1 MNDKEPHVSPHFIA
15 GMRLGNIMFAVATV
29 YAHALRNDVPCR
41 VPWAYNDASMALHDY
56 LKHEP
61 ALLPSTPFGAN
72 ESMRY
77 REPRF
82 SFCKIPS
89 DVLEGGICGYFQ
101 SSRYFADQKEAIR
114 ELFKPFI
121 AEKQPGTL
129 GVHFR
134 LGDYKNLQFL
144 HRVSDTE
151 FLQKAAERVSPDIKN
166 LILFSDEPDAA
177 AEIIAGI
184 PAFDR
189 FTIEIDRN
197 SPCDALRRMTAM
209 QELILSCSSFSW
221 WGAWLGE
228 TEKVILPGKWFTGQ
242 IYDYQDVYE
251 PHWIKL

>member
-1 MNDKEPHVSPHFIA
+1 MLDKEPHVSPHFIA
-15 GMRLGNIMFAVATV
+15 GMRLGNIMFAVAAI
-29 YAHALRNDVPCR
+29 YAHALRVDTPCR
-41 VPWAYNDASMALHDY
+41 VPWAYNDASMMLHDY

-61 ALLPSTPFGAN
+61 SLLPSTPFGAN

-82 SFCKIPS
+82 SFCKIPA

-101 SSRYFADQKEAIR
+101 SSRYFDDQKEAIR

-129 GVHFR
+129 GIHFR

-144 HRVSDTE
+144 HRVSDAE

-189 FTIEIDRN
+189 FTIEIDSN

-228 TEKVILPGKWFTGQ
+228 TEKVILPGRWFTGQ

>member
-41 VPWAYNDASMALHDY
+41 VPWAYNDATLALHDY

-82 SFCKIPS
+82 SFCKIPA

-129 GVHFR
+129 GIHFR
-134 LGDYKNLQFL
+134 LGDYKNLRFL

-151 FLQKAAERVSPDIKN
+151 FLQKAAERVSPEIKN

-228 TEKVILPGKWFTGQ
+228 TEKVMLPGKWFTGQ

-251 PHWIKL
+251 PHWTKL

>member
-82 SFCKIPS
+82 SFCKIPA
-89 DVLEGGICGYFQ
+89 DVQEGGICGYFQ

>member
-1 MNDKEPHVSPHFIA
+1 MNDKGPHVSPHFIT

-29 YAHALRNDVPCR
+29 YAHALRNDVTCR

-77 REPRF
+77 HEPRF
-82 SFCKIPS
+82 SFCKIPA

-101 SSRYFADQKEAIR
+101 SSHYFADQKEAIR

-151 FLQKAAERVSPDIKN
+151 FLQKAAERVSPEIKN
-166 LILFSDEPDAA
+166 LILFSDEPDAS

-184 PAFDR
+184 PAFNR
-189 FTIEIDRN
+189 FTIEVDRN

>member
-41 VPWAYNDASMALHDY
+41 VPWAYNDASMMLHDY

-61 ALLPSTPFGAN
+61 SLLPSTPFGAN

-114 ELFKPFI
+114 EQFKPFI

-129 GVHFR
+129 GIHFR

-151 FLQKAAERVSPDIKN
+151 FLQKAAARVSPDIKN

-228 TEKVILPGKWFTGQ
+228 TEKVMLPGKWFTGQ

>member
-61 ALLPSTPFGAN
+61 SLLPSTPFGAN

-82 SFCKIPS
+82 SFCKIPA

-101 SSRYFADQKEAIR
+101 SSRYFVDQKEAIR

-151 FLQKAAERVSPDIKN
+151 FLQKAAERVSPEIKN

-184 PAFDR
+184 PAFER
-189 FTIEIDRN
+189 FTIEVDRN
-197 SPCDALRRMTAM
+197 SPCNALRRMAAM

>member
-15 GMRLGNIMFAVATV
+15 GMRLGNIMFAVASV

-82 SFCKIPS
+82 SFCKIPA
-89 DVLEGGICGYFQ
+89 DVREGGICGYFQ

-129 GVHFR
+129 GIHFR

-151 FLQKAAERVSPDIKN
+151 FLQKAAERVSPEIKN

-228 TEKVILPGKWFTGQ
+228 TEKVMLPGKWFTGQ

>member
-41 VPWAYNDASMALHDY
+41 VPWAYNDATLALHDY

-129 GVHFR
+129 GIHFR
-134 LGDYKNLQFL
+134 LGDYKNLQYL

-151 FLQKAAERVSPDIKN
+151 FLQKAAERVSPEIKN

>member
-82 SFCKIPS
+82 SFCKIPA

-101 SSRYFADQKEAIR
+101 SARYFADQKAAIR

>member
-1 MNDKEPHVSPHFIA
+1 MLDKDPHVSPHFIA
-15 GMRLGNIMFAVATV
+15 GMRLGNIMFAVAAI
-29 YAHALRNDVPCR
+29 YAHSLRVDTPCR
-41 VPWAYNDASMALHDY
+41 VPWAYNDASLALHDY

-61 ALLPSTPFGAN
+61 VQIPATPFGAN

-82 SFCKIPS
+82 SFCKIPA

-101 SSRYFADQKEAIR
+101 SARYFADQKAAIR

-129 GVHFR
+129 GLHIR
-134 LGDYKNLQFL
+134 MGDYKDRTDMYRVLDRNFL
-144 HRVSDTE
+144 RQAVEH
-151 FLQKAAERVSPDIKN
+151 VSPEIN
-166 LILFSDEPDAA
+166 RLILFSDEPEAA
-177 AEIIAGI
+177 LELLADI
-184 PAFDR
+184 PEYQR
-189 FTIEIDRN
+189 FSVEVDRN
-197 SPCDALRRMTAM
+197 APCDAIRRMTAM
-209 QELILSCSSFSW
+209 QELIISCSSFSW

-228 TEKVILPGKWFTGQ
+228 TQKVILPGKWFAGQ

>member
-41 VPWAYNDASMALHDY
+41 VPWAYNDATLALHDY

-129 GVHFR
+129 GIHFR
-134 LGDYKNLQFL
+134 LGDYKNLQYL

-151 FLQKAAERVSPDIKN
+151 FLQKAAEQPP
-166 LILFSDEPDAA
+166 EP
-177 AEIIAGI
+177 E
-184 PAFDR
+184 
-189 FTIEIDRN
+189 
-197 SPCDALRRMTAM
+197 
-209 QELILSCSSFSW
+209 
-221 WGAWLGE
+221 
-228 TEKVILPGKWFTGQ
+228 
-242 IYDYQDVYE
+242 
-251 PHWIKL
+251 

>member
-41 VPWAYNDASMALHDY
+41 VPWAYNDASMMLHDY

-82 SFCKIPS
+82 SFCKIPA

-129 GVHFR
+129 GIHFR
-134 LGDYKNLQFL
+134 LGDYKHQQHKFHVVDRDFL
-144 HRVSDTE
+144 ARAYTHI
-151 FLQKAAERVSPDIKN
+151 SPEIKH
-166 LILFSDEPDAA
+166 LVVFSDEPDAA

-184 PAFDR
+184 PEYER
-189 FTIEIDRN
+189 FTIEVDRN
-197 SPCDALRRMTAM
+197 SPCDAIRRMTAM
-209 QELILSCSSFSW
+209 QELIISASSFSW

-228 TEKVILPGKWFTGQ
+228 TQRVIAPSKWFNGD
-242 IYDYQDVYE
+242 IYDYQDIYE
-251 PHWIKL
+251 PHWVKL

>member
-1 MNDKEPHVSPHFIA
+1 MLDKEPHVSPHFIA
-15 GMRLGNIMFAVATV
+15 GMRLGNIMFAVAAI
-29 YAHALRNDVPCR
+29 YAHSLRVDTPCR

-61 ALLPSTPFGAN
+61 SLLPSTPFGAN

-82 SFCKIPS
+82 SFCKIPA

-129 GVHFR
+129 GIHFR

-144 HRVSDTE
+144 HRVSDAE

>member
-41 VPWAYNDASMALHDY
+41 VPWAYNDASMMLHDY

-61 ALLPSTPFGAN
+61 SLLPSTPFGAN

-129 GVHFR
+129 GIHFR
-134 LGDYKNLQFL
+134 LGDYKNLRFL

-151 FLQKAAERVSPDIKN
+151 FLQKAAERVSPEIKN

-228 TEKVILPGKWFTGQ
+228 TEKVMLPGKWFTGQ

>member
-41 VPWAYNDASMALHDY
+41 VPWAYNDASMMLHDY

-61 ALLPSTPFGAN
+61 SLLPSTPFGAN

-129 GVHFR
+129 GIHFR
-134 LGDYKNLQFL
+134 LGDYKNLRFL

-151 FLQKAAERVSPDIKN
+151 FLQKAAERVSPEIKN

-197 SPCDALRRMTAM
+197 SPCDALRRRTAM

-228 TEKVILPGKWFTGQ
+228 TEKVMLPGKWFTGQ

>member
-41 VPWAYNDASMALHDY
+41 IPWAYNDASMALHDY

-61 ALLPSTPFGAN
+61 ALIPSTPFGAN

-82 SFCKIPS
+82 SFCKIPA

-101 SSRYFADQKEAIR
+101 SSRYFDDQKEAIR

-129 GVHFR
+129 GIHFR
-134 LGDYKNLQFL
+134 LGDYKNLRFL

-151 FLQKAAERVSPDIKN
+151 FLQKAAERVSPEIKN
-166 LILFSDEPDAA
+166 LILFSDEPDTA

-184 PAFDR
+184 PAFTR
-189 FTIEIDRN
+189 FTIEVDRN

-242 IYDYQDVYE
+242 IYDYQDIYE

>member
-15 GMRLGNIMFAVATV
+15 GMRLGNIMFTVATV

-41 VPWAYNDASMALHDY
+41 IPWAYNDASMALHDY

-82 SFCKIPS
+82 SFCKIPA

-101 SSRYFADQKEAIR
+101 SSHYFADQKEAIR

-129 GVHFR
+129 GIHFR

-144 HRVSDTE
+144 HRVSDAE

-166 LILFSDEPDAA
+166 LILFSDESDAA

-189 FTIEIDRN
+189 FTIEIDCN

-228 TEKVILPGKWFTGQ
+228 TEKVMLPGKWFTGQ
-242 IYDYQDVYE
+242 IYDYHDVYE

>member
-1 MNDKEPHVSPHFIA
+1 MLDKEPHVSPHFIA
-15 GMRLGNIMFAVATV
+15 GMRLGNIMFAVAAI
-29 YAHALRNDVPCR
+29 YAHSLRVDTPCQ

-61 ALLPSTPFGAN
+61 SLLPSTPFGAN

-82 SFCKIPS
+82 SFCKIPA

-101 SSRYFADQKEAIR
+101 SSRYFTDQKEAIR

-129 GVHFR
+129 GIHFR

-144 HRVSDTE
+144 HRVSDAE

-251 PHWIKL
+251 PYWIKL

>member
-1 MNDKEPHVSPHFIA
+1 MNDKDPHVSPHFIT

-41 VPWAYNDASMALHDY
+41 VPWAYSAASMALHDY

-82 SFCKIPS
+82 SFCKIPA

-121 AEKQPGTL
+121 AEKQSGTL